1 MSANPGHEAAMAHE
15 EHAAHQDP
23 GISRFFFGHVPEGV
37 HGGLKQYGLLAIFL
51 AIVTLIEFLIIV
63 PEGLQGSSVVI
74 APLVILSVI
83 KFFCVV
89 AFFMHLKFENPLLW
103 QIFVAG
109 LALGLVVALALVLLF
124 NVFTIGAREFSDGRQ
139 EPFVHHP
146 VVKHEAPARMLP
158 AEVPGPVNPA
168 DVAPATSAGA
178 AAGASPGEALF
189 LGAAAC
195 ASCHTIDGTP
205 AQGVL
210 GPSLSNIGSAAA
222 SRISGKSAEEYIRE
236 SIVEPDAYT
245 AGAADGLDQDYQE
258 GLMQATMAGI
268 TLTDEDVD
276 ALVEYLLATEVATP
290 KIRHGKGR
298 SEAALLCI
306 WRQQRVHYAPSHPAG
321 RRRPYRN
328 ARRRTSPCRLT

>member
-51 AIVTLIEFLIIV
+51 GIVTLVEFLIIV

-124 NVFTIGAREFSDGRQ
+124 GVFRINAREFSEGRQ
-139 EPFVHHP
+139 EPFVHHR
-146 VVKHEAPARMLP
+146 VEKHEPVARPLP
-158 AEVPGPVNPA
+158 VEVPTPA
-168 DVAPATSAGA
+168 PPGSVAPPAGNA
-178 AAGASPGEALF
+178 AAGASPGESLF

-195 ASCHTIDGTP
+195 ASCHAIDGTP

-210 GPSLSNIGSAAA
+210 GPNLSNIGSTAG
-222 SRISGKSAEEYIRE
+222 SRISGYSAEQYIRE
-236 SIVEPDAYT
+236 SIVEPDALTVGT
-245 AGAADGLDQDYQE
+245 AHGLDQDYQE

-276 ALVEYLLATEVATP
+276 ALVEYLL
-290 KIRHGKGR
+290 
-298 SEAALLCI
+298 
-306 WRQQRVHYAPSHPAG
+306 QQR
-321 RRRPYRN
+321 
-328 ARRRTSPCRLT
+328 